1 MKLKTQIAVIV
12 IILICIGAGYIRY
25 KTNQPYSYIEYHR
38 EVGRG
43 ETIWGICSEIATD
56 KEDVRELVWHTM
68 KINNIKSVDQVQ
80 EGLMLVIRT
89 KRKGNTEKPYKG
101 EMENS
106 CIQKRKD
113 K

>member
-1 MKLKTQIAVIV
+1 MKLKTQIAAIV
-12 IILICIGAGYIRY
+12 IILACIGAGYIRY

-68 KINNIKSVDQVQ
+68 KINNIKRLS
-80 EGLMLVIRT
+80 LIH
-89 KRKGNTEKPYKG
+89 
-101 EMENS
+101 
-106 CIQKRKD
+106 I
-113 K
+113 